1 MNLNDDAVKLIGLS
15 KTFKQGS
22 DEVYALSNVS
32 LTIPAG
38 RFIAIMGA
46 SGSGKSTLLHIIAG
60 LSSPSAGEVRIF
72 GQTLSKKDEELTL
85 FRRRNLGLVFQAFN
99 LLPSMNALDN
109 VCLPRVIDGENIT
122 KVRPEAE
129 KWLKALG
136 LGERLHHRPDQLS
149 GGQQQRVAIARALIT
164 NAPLILADEPTGN
177 LDSKTSESILHL
189 LRKLVSEKRRSLIM
203 VTHDPKA
210 AAYADDVI
218 TLNDG
223 QIIEQLSAM
232 PN

>member
-1 MNLNDDAVKLIGLS
+1 
-15 KTFKQGS
+15 
-22 DEVYALSNVS
+22 
-32 LTIPAG
+32 
-38 RFIAIMGA
+38 
-46 SGSGKSTLLHIIAG
+46 
-60 LSSPSAGEVRIF
+60 
-72 GQTLSKKDEELTL
+72 
-85 FRRRNLGLVFQAFN
+85 
-99 LLPSMNALDN
+99 MNALDN
-109 VCLPRVIDGENIT
+109 VCLPRIIDGQNIA

-164 NAPLILADEPTGN
+164 DAPLILADEPTGN

-189 LRKLVSEKRRSLIM
+189 LRKLVSEKHRSLIM

-210 AAYADDVI
+210 AAYADEVI
-218 TLNDG
+218 TLSDG